1 MNIALQPN
9 SLDEI
14 QNYQNPSLKEDRH
27 LMEMVLEIYDQKQ
40 IAEKLREMGDSEWT
54 REALNRWLNGKVEQK
69 PLTHNET
76 EMLKGL
82 LPSPPKHHGNYDFK
96 FIDLFAGIGGIRK
109 GFEDIGGQC
118 VFTSEWNEQAVRTYK
133 ANWYCGANC
142 R

>member
-69 PLTHNET
+69 PLT
-76 EMLKGL
+76 G
-82 LPSPPKHHGNYDFK
+82 P
-96 FIDLFAGIGGIRK
+96 R
-109 GFEDIGGQC
+109 
-118 VFTSEWNEQAVRTYK
+118 
-133 ANWYCGANC
+133 
-142 R
+142 